1 MQEDVVLILQTKK
14 IDPEALVPKLAL
26 TSLGFPFL
34 GLIGPTYQERVLGLS
49 SHNGETFFMASL

>member
-1 MQEDVVLILQTKK
+1 MQEDVVLISQKK
-14 IDPEALVPKLAL
+14 FDPEALVPKLAL

-49 SHNGETFFMASL
+49 SHNEETFLWLASL